1 MGRRGNARANALPI
15 PFKVSLALAAPRHA
29 RLIGGCRDGG
39 PGRGGEG
46 DREYMKIDWHG
57 RERMVRRSRWEQRA
71 SGSSEGNE
79 KRHRVQGADCDVS
92 GHAM

>member
-1 MGRRGNARANALPI
+1 MHAPTLFQSLLKLALP
-15 PFKVSLALAAPRHA
+15 SPRHA
-29 RLIGGCRDGG
+29 TPASSAAAGTGDQ
-39 PGRGGEG
+39 GGEG

-71 SGSSEGNE
+71 SGSRKGNE

-92 GHAM
+92 GHDMGLL

>member
-15 PFKVSLALAAPRHA
+15 PFKVSLALAAPRPPHR
-29 RLIGGCRDGG
+29 RLQ
-39 PGRGGEG
+39 GRGDQGGEG

-71 SGSSEGNE
+71 SGSR
-79 KRHRVQGADCDVS
+79 KRGTRRGIQYREPIV
-92 GHAM
+92 M

>member
-1 MGRRGNARANALPI
+1 MHAPTLFQSLLKLALP
-15 PFKVSLALAAPRHA
+15 SPRHA

-71 SGSSEGNE
+71 SGSRKGNE

-92 GHAM
+92 GHDMGLL